1 MQKRLFTE
9 FSLPKALLDA
19 IHAMGF
25 EEASPIQTA
34 AIPVILEGSDVVGL
48 SQTGSGKTA
57 AYAIPAVALSDPAK
71 KKPQVLVLCPTREL
85 AVQVAEEF
93 AKLIRNIKGFSCV
106 AIYGGQAYDHQI
118 RALRQG
124 AQIVIA
130 TPGRLMDHWQRGTLD
145 MSNFR
150 YLVLD
155 EADRMLDMGFREE
168 MDTVLE
174 EVPEDCQKLFF
185 SATMPK
191 AIQQLI
197 QKRAPAAKRIEV
209 AHKEL
214 TVPSIDQRYYEVKN
228 SAKLEL
234 LHRLIDHDNV
244 HLGIIFCNTKQ
255 GVDDLASRLQAR
267 SYSADRLHGD
277 MTQAMRQRVLEKF
290 KSGQLELLVATDVAA
305 RGLDVDSVEVV
316 FNYDLPH
323 DEEDYVHRIGRTG
336 RAGRSGRAISLV
348 SGKDIHRLQQIIRY
362 TKAQIRR
369 EVPPSLDEVEA
380 RRMDAVFG
388 KLRTILEEGNYKKC
402 DLWIDR
408 LLEQGY
414 AATDMIAA
422 AIHMVRGENKSA
434 SDASLD
440 EAPSGKKSISEGN
453 GWPKIFIGVGKDKR
467 IRPSDIKGAIL
478 GESGIDPTDIGQ
490 ILLFR
495 KHTLVEIAPE
505 QVEHVIKSLRR
516 SNIRNNKL
524 IVRQDRE

>member
-1 MQKRLFTE
+1 MQKRLFTDFGLSE
-9 FSLPKALLDA
+9 ALLEA
-19 IHAMGF
+19 VHAMGF

-34 AIPVILEGSDVVGL
+34 AIPVIMEGADVVGL

-57 AYAIPAVALSDPAK
+57 AYAIPAVAKTNPAQ

-93 AKLIRNIKGFSCV
+93 SKLTRNVKGITCI

-124 AQIVIA
+124 AQVIIA
-130 TPGRLMDHWQRGTLD
+130 TPGRLIDHWQRGTLD
-145 MSNFR
+145 MSGFR
-150 YLVLD
+150 YVVLD

-174 EVPEDCQKLFF
+174 EVPDDCQKLFF

-197 QKRAPAAKRIEV
+197 NKRAPGAKRIEV

-214 TVPSIDQRYYEVKN
+214 TVPSIDQRYYEVKR

-244 HLGIIFCNTKQ
+244 HLGLIFCNTKQ
-255 GVDDLASRLQAR
+255 AVDDLVGHLQAR
-267 SYSADRLHGD
+267 GYSADRLHGD
-277 MTQAMRQRVLEKF
+277 MTQAMRQRVLDKF
-290 KSGQLELLVATDVAA
+290 KAGHLELLIATDVAA
-305 RGLDVDSVEVV
+305 RGLDVDNIEVV

-348 SGKDIHRLQQIIRY
+348 SGKEIHRLQQIIRY

-369 EVPPSLDEVEA
+369 EAPPSLDEVEA

-388 KLRTILEEGNYKKC
+388 KLRTILEEGNYSKC

-414 AATDMIAA
+414 AATDMLAA
-422 AIHMVRGENKSA
+422 AIHMARGENKSTE
-434 SDASLD
+434 SGSMD
-440 EAPSGKKSISEGN
+440 EPLREKRGIPEGN
-453 GWPKIFIGVGKDKR
+453 GWPKIFLGVGKDKR
-467 IRPSDIKGAIL
+467 VRASDIKGAII
-478 GESGIDPTDIGQ
+478 GESGIAPEDIGQ

-495 KHTLVEIAPE
+495 KHSLVEIVPE
-505 QVEHVIKSLRR
+505 QIDHVINSLRR
-516 SNIRNNKL
+516 SQIRNNKL
-524 IVRQDRE
+524 IVRRDRD